1 MAKKALALLLCLM
14 TVLPL
19 AACGAMGYD
28 VAQTA
33 PEPVMDVAD
42 LSKLAAVEEQFPD
55 RTPEE
60 SAEIWAWAHQLV
72 EEWYERYKVI
82 KAEKEKDDKLIA
94 SYDYI
99 KKKDSEYSRIIYS
112 STHKQYT
119 KIGDPS
125 KAKPTRTL
133 SMLTG
138 WAESNWSKFTY
149 EEDEWGGFKI
159 ESMKQKATGYFYTK
173 KIDGRWWLITP
184 EGYPSI
190 MRGIQGIMPFYS
202 ENQDQLK
209 STLAKWG
216 STEKWAIG
224 IAFEVK
230 DLLGVHTT
238 NFEGKELLEV
248 PEQGFSFG
256 TLSVPMITGYGN
268 ELGIAWSAGSTYFD
282 ANMDYIKKNDAKSEA
297 TQVMPIFDRA
307 FVEFADRQ
315 AKEILEPYANDP
327 RIVVIN
333 TDNEIPIKADTLER
347 YLKYSSPEWLEQK
360 YPGNAKNALYHETY
374 AVTLTWMRFMTGKDT
389 VTAKDITSELSYLFL
404 GFLYDRLMKVSS
416 EAIKKYDQNHVY
428 CGNRSLSG
436 GEGAAGPDASNSVLD
451 REWIVRFSAQ
461 YLDAYALNWYSRW
474 KPSADEC
481 RRMTQ
486 WTNDLP
492 IFITEFGCK
501 TDEGTGRPAD
511 PGYTNNGGGFYV
523 FTQEERAAWYESIT
537 LDFLEWGNIVGW
549 NFYRYSH
556 YSTGTD
562 QNLRSSGGVINDF
575 GVYDPKLT
583 ASMAKINKN
592 TYSIIK
598 FLDERQ
604 DNWGKYFN

>member
-1 MAKKALALLLCLM
+1 M

-19 AACGAMGYD
+19 VACAAVVDD
-28 VAQTA
+28 VAETA
-33 PEPVMDVAD
+33 PEPVMKIED
-42 LSKLAAVEEQFPD
+42 LDKLAAVEEQFPG
-55 RTPEE
+55 RTAEE

-72 EEWYERYKVI
+72 AEWYERYLVI
-82 KAEKEKDDKLIA
+82 KAEKEEDDKLID

-99 KKKDSEYSRIIYS
+99 KKDMAGEYTRIIYS

-119 KIGDPS
+119 YVHPD

-133 SMLTG
+133 SMVKG
-138 WAESNWSKFTY
+138 WAESSWSKFTY
-149 EEDEWGGFKI
+149 EENEWGGFLI
-159 ESMKQKATGYFYTK
+159 EEMKQEATGYFHVK
-173 KIDGRWWLITP
+173 KIDGRWWLIDP
-184 EGYPSI
+184 DGYPTI
-190 MRGIQGIMPFYS
+190 MRAIQGVLPYYND
-202 ENQDQLK
+202 NQDQLK
-209 STLAKWG
+209 STIAKYG
-216 STEKWAIG
+216 STEKWAIA
-224 IAFEVK
+224 IAYELK
-230 DLLGVHTT
+230 DMVGVYTT
-238 NFEGKELLEV
+238 NFESKELQEV
-248 PEQGFSFG
+248 PEGFSFG
-256 TLSVPMITGYGN
+256 TLSIPMITGYGL

-307 FVEFADRQ
+307 FEEFADRQ
-315 AKEILEPYANDP
+315 AKEKLTPYANNP
-327 RIVVIN
+327 RVVVIN

-347 YLKYSSPEWLEQK
+347 YLKYSSPEWLELK
-360 YPGNAKNALYHETY
+360 YPGNEKNALYHETY
-374 AVTLTWMRFMTGKDT
+374 AVTVTWMRFMTGKEKVT
-389 VTAKDITSELSYLFL
+389 VQDITSELSYLFL

-416 EAIKKYDQNHVY
+416 EAIKKYDTNHIY

-474 KPSADEC
+474 NPSADEN
-481 RRMTQ
+481 RRMVQ

-523 FTQEERAAWYESIT
+523 FTQEMRGAWYESIT

-549 NFYRYSH
+549 NLYRYNN

-562 QNLRSSGGVINDF
+562 QNLRSSGGIINDF
-575 GVYDPKLT
+575 GVYDPYYT
-583 ASMAKINKN
+583 ASMALIHKN
-592 TYSIIK
+592 VYSIAK

-604 DNWGKYFN
+604 DNWDKYFN

>member
-1 MAKKALALLLCLM
+1 MKLRILSFILALA
-14 TVLPL
+14 TVVPF
-19 AACGAMGYD
+19 AACGARPER
-28 VAQTA
+28 A
-33 PEPVMDVAD
+33 PEA
-42 LSKLAAVEEQFPD
+42 LSTAELMSLATGNEAGYM
-55 RTPEE
+55 
-60 SAEIWAWAHQLV
+60 SAITGDKAKDKEIWSH
-72 EEWYERYKVI
+72 
-82 KAEKEKDDKLIA
+82 AEAMYQEF
-94 SYDYI
+94 
-99 KKKDSEYSRIIYS
+99 KKN
-112 STHKQYT
+112 Q
-119 KIGDPS
+119 
-125 KAKPTRTL
+125 AAALAMPTRTINEIVEDP
-133 SMLTG
+133 SEFTYPLTIKM
-138 WAESNWSKFTY
+138 WNQPANWSIRTFDALKDFKPIENMEYTEY
-149 EEDEWGGFKI
+149 GGWKN
-159 ESMKQKATGYFYTK
+159 ESMKQEATGHFYTK
-173 KIDGRWWLITP
+173 KIGNRWWLITP
-184 EGYPSI
+184 EGYPTI

-230 DLLGVHTT
+230 ALLGVHTT

-315 AKEILEPYANDP
+315 AKEKLEPYANDP

-333 TDNEIPIKADTLER
+333 TDNEIPIKVDTLER

-360 YPGNAKNALYHETY
+360 YPGNEKNALYHETY
-374 AVTLTWMRFMTGKDT
+374 AVTLTWMRFMTGKDN

-451 REWIVRFSAQ
+451 REWVVRFSAQ

-474 KPSADEC
+474 NPSADEC

-511 PGYTNNGGGFYV
+511 PGYANNGGGFYV

-549 NFYRYSH
+549 NFYRYNN

-562 QNLRSSGGVINDF
+562 QVLRSSGGVINDF
-575 GVYDPKLT
+575 GVYDPKLS

-604 DNWGKYFN
+604 DNWDKYFN